1 MDIIFYLPCFLDI
14 FPLDFLDVVVVE
26 LINPTPEFPSI
37 LELHFVYIFE

>member
-1 MDIIFYLPCFLDI
+1 MDIIFYLPCFLVI

-26 LINPTPEFPSI
+26 LINLTPKFPSI